1 MISRDTSK
9 NCFPAP
15 ENHFL
20 NSLTIQIANVQRRE
34 KYYRFAKHIHSKL
47 EMYLITEGCC
57 QMDVAT
63 QNIRCCEGDFI
74 LILPNIPHSFYLTTQ
89 EPCVFQHIHFFPD
102 LLSCFILKQQGDF
115 SVDLISA
122 LGTSPAYYKAFY
134 HMPADPD
141 ILALFPRIISENES
155 ADMFGRTYANLDLLR
170 LLIHIVELRN
180 IDFSSHASQNSAQN
194 EYINFA
200 LKYISEHYDTKMHV
214 EDIAKELNVSS
225 RYLRKVFM
233 EQMHT
238 NPLNCLHNYR
248 INKALQL
255 MIHTDMSLTE
265 ISAAIGLSDSQHFS
279 RLFRDT
285 IGSPPS
291 QYRKL
296 LLATNEE

>member
-1 MISRDTSK
+1 MISQDIPNILNPMLK
-9 NCFPAP
+9 
-15 ENHFL
+15 NHFL
-20 NSLTIQIANVQRRE
+20 SSRIIQIANVQHRE
-34 KYYRFAKHIHSKL
+34 NYYRFAKHIHSKL

-57 QMDVAT
+57 LMDVAAQT
-63 QNIRCCEGDFI
+63 IRCSQGDFV
-74 LILPNIPHSFYLTTQ
+74 LILPNIPHSFYLST
-89 EPCVFQHIHFFPD
+89 EAPCEFQHIHFFPD
-102 LLSCFILKQQGDF
+102 LLSCFLLKQHRD
-115 SVDLISA
+115 SSIDLMSA
-122 LGTSPAYYKAFY
+122 LGTSPAYYKAYY

-141 ILALFPRIISENES
+141 IRLLVSGIIKENES
-155 ADMFGRTYANLDLLR
+155 SAMFSRAYANLDLLR

-180 IDFSSHASQNSAQN
+180 IDFSSHTSKNSVQN

-214 EDIAKELNVSS
+214 EDIAAQLNVSS
-225 RYLRKVFM
+225 RYLRKVFL

-296 LLATNEE
+296 LKAINDE